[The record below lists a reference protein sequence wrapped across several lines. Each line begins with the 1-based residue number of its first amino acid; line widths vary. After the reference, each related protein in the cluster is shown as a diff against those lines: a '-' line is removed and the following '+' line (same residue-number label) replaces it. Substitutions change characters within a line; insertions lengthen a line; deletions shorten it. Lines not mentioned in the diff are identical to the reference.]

1 MNYIFGPVPSRRL
14 GFSLGV
20 DPIPSKTCSLD
31 CIYCQ
36 LGKTT
41 CKTIERKEYAASHK
55 ILGELEKVLA
65 SSKRI
70 DYITIS
76 GSGEPT
82 LNLRMGEIIRKI
94 KEMTSVPVAVLTNGT
109 LLTDGIL
116 REELKSS
123 DLVIPSLDAGTQ
135 KTFNKI
141 NRPHPSL
148 KVDRI
153 IEGMVDFRKM
163 YEGKIWLEIM
173 LLQGVN
179 DSEEELGSLRSAIRK
194 INPDRIQLNTS
205 VRPPREEWVKVVSSS
220 RLSEIREFF
229 GDKCEIIAEFKR
241 KEQKADFEDLEAEI
255 LSLTSRR
262 PVTSE
267 DMSSSL
273 GLHMNEVLKCLE
285 GLEKEKKI
293 SSQIY
298 QGKRYFRKK

>member
-41 CKTIERKEYAASHK
+41 CKTVERKEYVASHK
-55 ILGELEKVLA
+55 ILGELKKVLA
-65 SSKRI
+65 SSRRI
-70 DYITIS
+70 DYITLS

-82 LNLRMGEIIRKI
+82 LNLGIGEIIRKI
-94 KEMTSVPVAVLTNGT
+94 KEMTDIPVAVLTNGT
-109 LLTDGIL
+109 LLTDGVL

-123 DLVIPSLDAGTQ
+123 DLVIPSLDGGTQ

-153 IEGMVDFRKM
+153 IEGMMDFRKM
-163 YEGKIWLEIM
+163 YERKIWLEIM

-179 DSEEELGSLRSAIRK
+179 DNEEELGSLRSAIRK
-194 INPDRIQLNTS
+194 INPDRIQLNTP
-205 VRPPREEWVKVVSSS
+205 VRPPQDEWVKVVSSS

-241 KEQKADFEDLEAEI
+241 KEQKADFKDLEVEI
-255 LSLTSRR
+255 LTLTSRR
-262 PVTSE
+262 PVTSN
-267 DMSSSL
+267 DISSSL
-273 GLHMNEVLKCLE
+273 GLHINEVLKYLE
-285 GLEKEKKI
+285 GLEKQKKI

>member
-20 DPIPSKTCSLD
+20 DPIPSKTCTLD

-41 CKTIERKEYAASHK
+41 CKTIERKEYVASHK

-65 SSKRI
+65 SSRRI
-70 DYITIS
+70 DYITLS

-82 LNLRMGEIIRKI
+82 LNLGIGEIIRKI
-94 KEMTSVPVAVLTNGT
+94 KEMTDIPVAVLTNGT

-163 YEGKIWLEIM
+163 YEGKIWLEMM
-173 LLQGVN
+173 LVEGVN
-179 DSEEELGSLRSAIRK
+179 DNEEELSTLRGAIEK
-194 INPDRIQLNTS
+194 IKPDRIQLNTS
-205 VRPPREEWVKVVSSS
+205 VRPPQEEWVKVLSNKK
-220 RLSEIREFF
+220 LSEIEEVF
-229 GDKCEIIAEFKR
+229 GDKCEIVAEFKR
-241 KEQKADFEDLEAEI
+241 KEQKADFRDLEVEI
-255 LSLTSRR
+255 LTLTSRR
-262 PVTSE
+262 PVTSN
-267 DMSSSL
+267 DISSSL
-273 GLHMNEVLKCLE
+273 GLHMNEVLKYLE

>member
-1 MNYIFGPVPSRRL
+1 MDYIFGPVPSRRL

-20 DPIPSKTCSLD
+20 DLIPFKTCSLD

-41 CKTIERKEYAASHK
+41 CKTIERKEYVASHK

-65 SSKRI
+65 SSRRI
-70 DYITIS
+70 DYITLS

-82 LNLRMGEIIRKI
+82 LNLRIGEIIGKI
-94 KEMTSVPVAVLTNGT
+94 KEMTDIPVAVLTNGT

-141 NRPHPSL
+141 NRPHRLL
-148 KVDRI
+148 KIDKI
-153 IEGMVDFRKM
+153 IEGMVDFREM
-163 YEGKIWLEIM
+163 YEGKIWLEMM
-173 LLQGVN
+173 LVEGVN
-179 DSEEELGSLRSAIRK
+179 DNEEELSALRGAIEK
-194 INPDRIQLNTS
+194 IKPDRIQLNTP
-205 VRPPREEWVKVVSSS
+205 VRPPQEEWAKVLSNKK
-220 RLSEIREFF
+220 LSEIEEFF
-229 GDKCEIIAEFKR
+229 GDKCEVVAEFKR
-241 KEQKADFEDLEAEI
+241 KEQKADFKDLEVEI
-255 LSLTSRR
+255 LTLISRR
-262 PVTSE
+262 PVTSN
-267 DMSSSL
+267 DISSSL
-273 GLHMNEVLKCLE
+273 GLDMNEVLKYLE